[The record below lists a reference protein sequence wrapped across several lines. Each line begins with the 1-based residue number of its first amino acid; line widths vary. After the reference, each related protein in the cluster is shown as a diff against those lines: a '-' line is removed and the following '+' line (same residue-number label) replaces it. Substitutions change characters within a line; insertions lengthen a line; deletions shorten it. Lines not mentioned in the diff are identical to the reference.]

1 MFLIRIKL
9 PNSPDYKADTVFCDL
24 GSLYDFL
31 GRLTK
36 VCIKPAS
43 LQDQGIRSEILLLKN
58 IKELQIQTF
67 SVSLIKGI
75 HVRIVAL
82 ITHSIIT

>member
-1 MFLIRIKL
+1 M
-9 PNSPDYKADTVFCDL
+9 FCDL

-75 HVRIVAL
+75 RVRIVAF
-82 ITHSIIT
+82 TQNW